1 MYTLFAQDDAIEE
14 TVVISAKYPVAL
26 SEVIGSVSS
35 ISLQEIESRQVS
47 DLRDL
52 LDNTVGVSVTR
63 DVYSGRTFNN
73 TVSIGMGGK
82 RVNLLIDGV
91 RFGENT
97 MALLQLKY

>member
-1 MYTLFAQDDAIEE
+1 MTNFNLKNIILFSLIVFFYESTLFAQDEAIEE

-52 LDNTVGVSVTR
+52 LDNTVGVSVTPEMFIQ
-63 DVYSGRTFNN
+63 VE
-73 TVSIGMGGK
+73 
-82 RVNLLIDGV
+82 LLITLY
-91 RFGENT
+91 R
-97 MALLQLKY
+97 